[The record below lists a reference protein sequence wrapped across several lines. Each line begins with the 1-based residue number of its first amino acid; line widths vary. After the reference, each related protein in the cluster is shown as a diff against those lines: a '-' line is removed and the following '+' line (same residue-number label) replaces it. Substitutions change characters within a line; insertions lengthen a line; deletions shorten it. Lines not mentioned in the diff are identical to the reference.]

1 MLARWLQRQWFAQ
14 RRLSP
19 ALWLLAP
26 LAGVYSAL
34 AAVNRRRARP
44 ERLPVRVIV
53 ARDLAHAKIRERLER
68 QEPMPDYFKNHPV
81 YYAGP
86 AKTPAGYASAAR
98 SVDVKTCQCR
108 SCWRWLRGNCNDP

>member
-34 AAVNRRRARP
+34 AAADPARARP
-44 ERLPVRVIV
+44 ERLPVPVIV
-53 ARDLAHAKIRERLER
+53 VGNIT
-68 QEPMPDYFKNHPV
+68 V
-81 YYAGP
+81 GGAG
-86 AKTPAGYASAAR
+86 KTPLTLWLARRVDRTRLAAGDR
-98 SVDVKTCQCR
+98 QPR
-108 SCWRWLRGNCNDP
+108 LRRRPVRRRVR